1 MGRLGQKVLHELFL
15 HDVGNHAVNVE
26 NNGRKPVRMYLSYPF
41 NREIR
46 AYIFNCTAPG
56 GRSIDEWKVQL
67 IIDGQKRG
75 ERGKFDDSN
84 KDTILIIG
92 YACVLSD
99 PEKGLWVL
107 FELDKH
113 REFGYSANIQIYTRQ
128 LVRALDD
135 GLFVHKKHN
144 KEIVVISTR
153 ERLLEALQKRFDIDL
168 EIMLEKANGVSEV

>member
-1 MGRLGQKVLHELFL
+1 
-15 HDVGNHAVNVE
+15 
-26 NNGRKPVRMYLSYPF
+26 MYLSYPF
-41 NREIR
+41 NHEIR
-46 AYIFNCTAPG
+46 AYIFNCTAPPG

-75 ERGKFDDSN
+75 ERGRFDDSN
-84 KDTILIIG
+84 GDTILIIG

-99 PEKGLWVL
+99 PAKGLWVL

-113 REFGYSANIQIYTRQ
+113 REFAYSANIQIYTRQ

-135 GLFVHKKHN
+135 GLFIHRKHN

-153 ERLLEALQKRFDIDL
+153 ERLPEALQKRFDIDL
-168 EIMLEKANGVSEV
+168 EIILEKANGTSEN